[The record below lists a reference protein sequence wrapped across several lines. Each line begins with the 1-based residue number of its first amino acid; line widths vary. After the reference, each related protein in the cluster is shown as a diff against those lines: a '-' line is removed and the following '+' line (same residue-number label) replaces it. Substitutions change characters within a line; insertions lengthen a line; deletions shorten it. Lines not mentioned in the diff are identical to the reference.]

1 MTAPAGDGS
10 SGSDLQQTIG
20 EIVRTV
26 LGRDIESS
34 VDLFDQGATSMAFIR
49 IVAEVN
55 KRYEITL
62 DVAELEEASADTLSM
77 LVARQLDSQESVK
90 ARS

>member
-1 MTAPAGDGS
+1 MTAPLGTRASAADIR
-10 SGSDLQQTIG
+10 QTVG
-20 EIVRTV
+20 EIVQTI
-26 LGRDIESS
+26 LDRDVNSA

-62 DVAELEEASADTLSM
+62 DVTELEEASTDTLSG
-77 LVARQLDSQESVK
+77 LVAEQLGSQESVK